1 MGAMGT
7 HDTRNPC
14 TKVCRYDAADRC
26 IGCFRTRAEVK
37 QWKHLPDEAKAAI
50 NTRIAACGGAVS
62 KAARGGTVSK
72 KDGKR
77 ARKLDKKIRKLEAKL
92 ATLRARRAELE
103 GRPVRKAAE

>member
-1 MGAMGT
+1 MGT

-14 TKVCRYDAADRC
+14 TKLCRYDAADRC

-37 QWKHLPDEAKAAI
+37 HWKRLPDETKAAI
-50 NTRIAACGGAVS
+50 NARIAAG
-62 KAARGGTVSK
+62 GGTVSR

-92 ATLRARRAELE
+92 ATLRLRRAELE
-103 GRPVRKAAE
+103 GPGLKAAD